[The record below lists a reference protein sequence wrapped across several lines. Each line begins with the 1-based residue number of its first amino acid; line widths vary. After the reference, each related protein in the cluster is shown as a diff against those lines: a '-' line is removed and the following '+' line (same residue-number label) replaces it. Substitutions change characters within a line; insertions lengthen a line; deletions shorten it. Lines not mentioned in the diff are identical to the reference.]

1 MVCYLE
7 GSAVA
12 EREVVGILDTASG
25 IEQVAMPTEAK
36 EKDVAV
42 SEKAAQGK
50 VAQLLHMPL

>member
-25 IEQVAMPTEAK
+25 IEQVAMPTEDK
-36 EKDVAV
+36 QKGVAV
-42 SEKAAQGK
+42 TEKAAQGRI
-50 VAQLLHMPL
+50 ARLLQ

>member
-12 EREVVGILDTASG
+12 EHEVVGILDTASG
-25 IEQVAMPTEAK
+25 LEQVAMPAEDK

-42 SEKAAQGK
+42 TEKAAQGK
-50 VAQLLHMPL
+50 VAQLLN

>member
-25 IEQVAMPTEAK
+25 IEQVAMPTEGK

-42 SEKAAQGK
+42 SAQGK
-50 VAQLLHMPL
+50 VAQLLH